1 MTTSRQG
8 YGRRGALISRSPT
21 AACPPPPHQVRNL
34 EWLGF
39 SIPRV
44 LTTLADDARA
54 AYPYAV
60 SMQAT
65 LRAYQRTVAAL
76 PPASAPLVAG
86 LVAAVQAQLTAAFE
100 GRVAWNKNSL
110 PKVRG
115 CATYCF
121 RLSTV
126 NSGCLFCCCLAWLL
140 SPSMPLRWRLA

>member
-1 MTTSRQG
+1 MTTSTARLG
-8 YGRRGALISRSPT
+8 KARGAHFTL
-21 AACPPPPHQVRNL
+21 AHCCLPPSPHQVRNL

-110 PKVRG
+110 PKVSG
-115 CATYCF
+115 CATYRF
-121 RLSTV
+121 RL
-126 NSGCLFCCCLAWLL
+126 NC
-140 SPSMPLRWRLA
+140 